1 MVEKF
6 ADIELDVIDKVVCG
20 KWIAAHVKIDG
31 SDKYL
36 VAAKDSD
43 DKDYTPIAVAL
54 TYEGAKIIAVGLS
67 VADKIERI
75 FAEVDRGTNG
85 IMTKAFDDLANAG
98 YDADL
103 IRKDIDQMMAD
114 GKSHDDIAKYLFAN
128 EAKYRKHD
136 NKEKGTW

>member
-20 KWIAAHVKIDG
+20 KWIAAHVKMCG
-31 SDKYL
+31 RDKYL
-36 VAAKDSD
+36 VATKDNL
-43 DKDYTPIAVAL
+43 PIATAF
-54 TYEGAKIIAVGLS
+54 TYDGAKVIAEGLN
-67 VADKIERI
+67 VADETERI
-75 FAEVDRGTNG
+75 FAEVDRGMKG
-85 IMTKAFDDLANAG
+85 IPTKAFDDLANAG

-114 GKSHDDIAKYLFAN
+114 GKSFDDIAKNLFAN